1 MNRKAPDHPV
11 PRCPALPSPAAS
23 AKPRHRRMS
32 RPAAETQ
39 PVATTP
45 AEMAPAAEPAP
56 EAETALDTKAFAGNF
71 SGTLPCADCPGID
84 TTLEL
89 HADGSFMLMETYQER
104 KVEPGMLEG
113 TWTAE
118 ENGSRIRLDPNSKSE
133 QDRLYAVDLARPD
146 HAAGQRWHAGRHW
159 AGFQPQARRRR
170 SPDRG
175 GRRPAASPAGRRGGW
190 HAL

>member
-1 MNRKAPDHPV
+1 MNRKHLTTLCLV
-11 PRCPALPSPAAS
+11 ALVALAGCKRETAAS
-23 AKPRHRRMS
+23 PDVG
-32 RPAAETQ
+32 PAAETQ

-45 AEMAPAAEPAP
+45 AEIAPATEPAP
-56 EAETALDTKAFAGNF
+56 EADTALDTRAFAGNF

-89 HADGSFMLMETYQER
+89 HADGSFMLMETYLER

-133 QDRLYAVDLARPD
+133 QDRLYAVTSHDQITQLGSDGTP
-146 HAAGQRWHAGRHW
+146 
-159 AGFQPQARRRR
+159 
-170 SPDRG
+170 
-175 GRRPAASPAGRRGGW
+175 PAATGLDFSLRRD
-190 HAL
+190 APKP

>member
-1 MNRKAPDHPV
+1 MNRKHLTTLSLVALVALAGCKRDSTASPDVGPV
-11 PRCPALPSPAAS
+11 
-23 AKPRHRRMS
+23 
-32 RPAAETQ
+32 AETQ

-45 AEMAPAAEPAP
+45 AEIAPAAEPAP
-56 EAETALDTKAFAGNF
+56 AAETALDTRAFAGNF

-89 HADGSFMLMETYQER
+89 HADGTFMLMETYQER

-133 QDRLYAVDLARPD
+133 QDRLYAVTSHDQITQLGSD
-146 HAAGQRWHAGRHW
+146 GT
-159 AGFQPQARRRR
+159 
-170 SPDRG
+170 
-175 GRRPAASPAGRRGGW
+175 PAATGLDFSLRRD
-190 HAL
+190 AAKP